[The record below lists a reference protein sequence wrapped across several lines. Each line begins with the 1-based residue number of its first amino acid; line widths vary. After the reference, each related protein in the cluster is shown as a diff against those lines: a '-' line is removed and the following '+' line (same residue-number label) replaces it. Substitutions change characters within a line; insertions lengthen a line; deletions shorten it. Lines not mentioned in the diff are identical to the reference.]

1 MVFDKLKRNSS
12 GISSVLG
19 ELLIT
24 GVFVISLG
32 SLFVVVNSIDAPVD
46 SAHLVVE
53 EWIDVPSDIVYLRHV
68 GGETID
74 TKDLKINVN
83 IGGTNYM
90 YYPDNIS
97 ENLGGKSFWELS
109 DVIEINTNKEWGIS
123 IPDENDVTV
132 KLINSESREILNP
145 KYRVRFLPV
154 PSPSIDFDIAE
165 KSVVPQGAFI
175 SSFKVLGAAIQSS
188 GHDLKVTTQLKVGN
202 ETFEPW
208 GDYNLA
214 VTGNVNDNTTHS
226 WNLPAT
232 YPAGTPV
239 SISGKSWTFYSNKY
253 DSILNEDWHPL
264 YEIKSSTNSN
274 CVKVLRNGDDVP

>member
-145 KYRVRFLPV
+145 KYRVRFLPE
-154 PSPSIDFDIAE
+154 PSPSIDFDI
-165 KSVVPQGAFI
+165 VGDTIVPQSTFI
-175 SSFKVLGAAIQSS
+175 SSFKVLGAAILWR
-188 GHDLKVTTQLKVGN
+188 DL
-202 ETFEPW
+202 
-208 GDYNLA
+208 
-214 VTGNVNDNTTHS
+214 
-226 WNLPAT
+226 
-232 YPAGTPV
+232 
-239 SISGKSWTFYSNKY
+239 
-253 DSILNEDWHPL
+253 
-264 YEIKSSTNSN
+264 
-274 CVKVLRNGDDVP
+274 